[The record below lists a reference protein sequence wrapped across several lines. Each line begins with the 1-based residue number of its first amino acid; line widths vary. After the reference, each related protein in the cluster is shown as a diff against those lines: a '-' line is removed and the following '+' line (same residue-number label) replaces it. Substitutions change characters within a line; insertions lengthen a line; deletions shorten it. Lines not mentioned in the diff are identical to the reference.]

1 MCYKY
6 TIIINWPL
14 LYKNTYVETQSKKS
28 KMSNFTIKKIS
39 YFNKLIKGQV
49 KNKKIHILIYYIIKY
64 IVLKYVIFIF

>member
-1 MCYKY
+1 MCYKH

-28 KMSNFTIKKIS
+28 NMSNFAIKKIS

-49 KNKKIHILIYYIIKY
+49 KKYKKNN
-64 IVLKYVIFIF
+64 IF

>member
-28 KMSNFTIKKIS
+28 NMSNFAIKKIS

-49 KNKKIHILIYYIIKY
+49 KKNLIYYI
-64 IVLKYVIFIF
+64 